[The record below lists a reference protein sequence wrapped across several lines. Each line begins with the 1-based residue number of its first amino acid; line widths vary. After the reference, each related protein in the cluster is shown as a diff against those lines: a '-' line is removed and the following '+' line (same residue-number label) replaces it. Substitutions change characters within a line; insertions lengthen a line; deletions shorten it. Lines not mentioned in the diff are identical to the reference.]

1 MDILFLTAWYGSNDK
16 RYLLAIEFK
25 TKMNLRSH
33 KNTESR
39 KFWKV
44 FENWKF
50 ESFLSFLSFRSLLMM
65 EYVLH
70 GITFTF

>member
-33 KNTESR
+33 KNTDLESFG
-39 KFWKV
+39 KFLKIGNLKV
-44 FENWKF
+44 FYLF
-50 ESFLSFLSFRSLLMM
+50 CLL
-65 EYVLH
+65 EVY
-70 GITFTF
+70 